1 MRTFLRRVVGVA
13 LIGFLLLSDVGRFYL
28 NNPVVIVQMAPNAEK
43 EEEGAPLSSQ
53 NASAE
58 EEAEEARCNFFSFA
72 WHLRAH
78 ILTLCLSHR
87 IEDERIAPLSCPL
100 VFSPPPDEGC

>member
-43 EEEGAPLSSQ
+43 EEESALRFPRRMPPLRKRLKRPGVTFFLSRGIF
-53 NASAE
+53 
-58 EEAEEARCNFFSFA
+58 AR
-72 WHLRAH
+72 
-78 ILTLCLSHR
+78 T
-87 IEDERIAPLSCPL
+87 
-100 VFSPPPDEGC
+100 FSPCACLTVLRMSA